1 MKKLGLLAVVAMLA
15 VSCNSK
21 PGGNKGVV
29 KLEHEPTTLEQVHH
43 GAAHHGTEEH
53 AEEGNHAEEAHAAH
67 ADSTAVKTDSVK

>member
-21 PGGNKGVV
+21 PGGNRGVV
-29 KLEHEPTTLEQVHH
+29 KLEHDTYTAEDIHH
-43 GAAHHGTEEH
+43 AGEHHGTEEH
-53 AEEGNHAEEAHAAH
+53 AEEGNHAEEAHAEH

>member
-29 KLEHEPTTLEQVHH
+29 KLEHEPTTLEKVHH
-43 GAAHHGTEEH
+43 GAAHHEEEGH
-53 AEEGNHAEEAHAAH
+53 AEAGHEEKAHEATT
-67 ADSTAVKTDSVK
+67 DSTAVKTDSVK